1 MQSYHFDFS
10 WTDNGFVVEIPHSD
24 ILTDDW
30 ELEDTLLAI
39 KQDFEEYFLPSYHK
53 ENPEANVEEA
63 GVDFNVRTI
72 IIKEPKMIEDEDEDL
87 YEDDYLDED
96 FYYEDEDWEDV
107 EPTEIRKRIE
117 TPFSSNVI
125 RIEKDFL
132 SAVEINQQGDDI
144 QIFQLVVYLNE
155 WNSLI
160 YELEKCGL
168 LSESTA
174 IKLLL

>member
-10 WTDNGFVVEIPHSD
+10 WTDNGFVIEIPHSD

-39 KQDFEEYFLPSYHK
+39 KQDFEEHFLPSYRK
-53 ENPEANVEEA
+53 ENLEVSVEENR
-63 GVDFNVRTI
+63 VDFNVQAI
-72 IIKEPKMIEDEDEDL
+72 VNKEPKMDEDEDL
-87 YEDDYLDED
+87 FEDDYLDED
-96 FYYEDEDWEDV
+96 YSYYEDAEWEDV
-107 EPTEIRKRIE
+107 EPAEIRKRIE
-117 TPFSSNVI
+117 TPFSSNGI
-125 RIEKDFL
+125 RIERDFL
-132 SAVEINQQGDDI
+132 TAIEISQQGDDI

-168 LSESTA
+168 LNESTA